1 MILCGRLALGVS
13 PGKVPLGPRNPYSD
27 CLPSDFVLS
36 RNTPP
41 QIKVKTMGNFRS
53 IKRKISS
60 FLTSC
65 LVNNAYI
72 VIVETT
78 YPIKFPVA
86 LYVRIKTRFAY
97 FLKRATPDFLLLA
110 LKIDACN
117 LSLGFKLQLLCY
129 SVKVF
134 RWDEQYV
141 YSSRYRLIV
150 SVKKY
155 LISGAIRESFS
166 RTGIF

>member
-1 MILCGRLALGVS
+1 
-13 PGKVPLGPRNPYSD
+13 
-27 CLPSDFVLS
+27 
-36 RNTPP
+36 
-41 QIKVKTMGNFRS
+41 MGNFRS

-86 LYVRIKTRFAY
+86 LHVRIKTRFAY

-141 YSSRYRLIV
+141 YLSRYRLIV

-155 LISGAIRESFS
+155 LISRAHYRVLFTDRYILRYILQHCSRENGSSALPMSTFE
-166 RTGIF
+166 R